1 MSFNSDEFSVQLTD
15 LLDNLDSVD
24 LSDGT
29 LKSLQ
34 ALLSLSNSDII
45 LFFSVSSDNFM
56 SYTQSIISIPDRPT
70 PQIAMSQLFAPV
82 FLPAARQKNRKLPQE
97 LCAINRELFVTANF
111 YTEKALDASEHKA
124 LDEAL
129 SYDTVALLALPL
141 YNSKQDVIGVV
152 ELINPRDDKGKIVYY
167 TPEIIKRTISLS
179 KILSLQMELHI
190 QNGSYNRLLE
200 SFIEVIA
207 KAIDNK
213 SPYTG
218 EHCQKVPVITRML
231 ASAAIAATS
240 GPFKNFEMTEN
251 EWYALH
257 IASLLH
263 DCGKITTPDYI
274 VDKSTKLE
282 TPYNRIHEIR
292 SRFEILRRDAHIE
305 YLQKRLNNVA
315 PKETLQAE
323 FVTKVKQLND
333 DFAFIA
339 KCNIGDSELSDDDI
353 KRLDELSEITFMRY
367 FSRMEGLSW
376 SEKELIDDI
385 KQAEQPQKEHLLQDR
400 AEEINTLYNQGELT
414 NLKVRFGT
422 INEAER
428 AKINE
433 HVKTTI
439 DMLKDLSFPPELAN
453 IIEYAGAH
461 HERVDGHGYPN
472 GLTGEQMSIPAK
484 IMAIADV
491 YEALTARDRPYKEP
505 KKLSQVLSIMRDM
518 KNSGHLD
525 PDLYELFIKSG
536 VYLDYAQDY
545 ISSDQIDFIN
555 PDEYL

>member
-1 MSFNSDEFSVQLTD
+1 MSFAD
-15 LLDNLDSVD
+15 LNLISQITNMLDNINDDDMSSRTKKILQS
-24 LSDGT
+24 LS
-29 LKSLQ
+29 
-34 ALLSLSNSDII
+34 ALSNSDII
-45 LFFSVSSDNFM
+45 LFFAVSPDNFM
-56 SYTQSIISIPDRPT
+56 NYTESAFNIPDSPT
-70 PQIAMSQLFAPV
+70 PQIALSQLFPPV
-82 FLPAARQKNRKLPQE
+82 FLPDAKSKKLKLPRE
-97 LCAINRELFVTANF
+97 LCAVNRELFVTANF
-111 YTEKALDASEHKA
+111 YTEKNIDKTTHQA

-129 SYDTVALLALPL
+129 GYDTVALLALPL
-141 YNSKQDVIGVV
+141 YNSKQEIVGVI

-167 TPEIIKRTISLS
+167 APEIIKQTASLS
-179 KILSLQMELHI
+179 KLLALQMELHI

-240 GPFKNFEMTEN
+240 GPFKNFEMNEN
-251 EWYALH
+251 EWYSLH

-292 SRFEILRRDAHIE
+292 DRFEILRRDAHIE
-305 YLQKRLNNVA
+305 YLQKRLANKA

-323 FVTKVKQLND
+323 FVAKIKQLTE

-339 KCNIGDSELSDDDI
+339 KCNTGDVALTDDDI
-353 KRLDELSEITFMRY
+353 KKLDELSEITFTRY

-376 SEKELIDDI
+376 SEKELIKDQE
-385 KQAEQPQKEHLLQDR
+385 KAEKPEEEHLLQERD
-400 AEEINTLYNQGELT
+400 EQLNTLFNQGELT
-414 NLKVRFGT
+414 NLKIKFGT
-422 INEAER
+422 INDAER

-439 DMLKDLSFPPELAN
+439 DMLKDLSFPPELSN

-461 HERVDGHGYPN
+461 HEHVDGTGYPN
-472 GLTGEQMSIPAK
+472 GLKGNQMSIPAK

>member
-1 MSFNSDEFSVQLTD
+1 MNFSQ
-15 LLDNLDSVD
+15 SV
-24 LSDGT
+24 
-29 LKSLQ
+29 
-34 ALLSLSNSDII
+34 
-45 LFFSVSSDNFM
+45 
-56 SYTQSIISIPDRPT
+56 ISIPDRPT
-70 PQIAMSQLFAPV
+70 PQLSMLQIFPPV
-82 FLPAARQKNRKLPQE
+82 FLPDSKNKKRKLPRE
-97 LCAINRELFVTANF
+97 ACALNRELFVTSNF
-111 YTEKALDASEHKA
+111 YTEAEIDTSAHKKF
-124 LDEAL
+124 DENL
-129 SYDTVALLALPL
+129 GYDTVALLALPL
-141 YNSKQDVIGVV
+141 YNTRQDVIGVI
-152 ELINPRDDKGKIVYY
+152 ELINPRDEKGKIVYY
-167 TPEIIKRTISLS
+167 TPEIIKQTAALS
-179 KILSLQMELHI
+179 KLLALQLELNI

-207 KAIDNK
+207 KAIDSK

-231 ASAAIAATS
+231 ASAAIAANS
-240 GPFKNFEMTEN
+240 GPFKNFEMSEN
-251 EWYALH
+251 EWYSLH

-263 DCGKITTPDYI
+263 DCGKISTPDYI

-292 SRFEILRRDAHIE
+292 NRFEILRRDAHIA

-315 PKETLQAE
+315 DKDKLQAE
-323 FVTKVKQLND
+323 FVTKVKQLTD
-333 DFAFIA
+333 DFTFIA
-339 KCNIGDSELSDDDI
+339 RCNVGDTTLSDDDI
-353 KRLDELSEITFMRY
+353 KRLDELSQVPFMRY
-367 FSRMEGLSW
+367 FSRLEGLSW
-376 SEKELIDDI
+376 SEKELINDKD
-385 KQAEQPQKEHLLQDR
+385 KASQPEEEHLLQDR
-400 AEEINTLYNQGELT
+400 PEQIATLYNQGELT
-414 NLKVRFGT
+414 NLKIKFGT

-433 HVKTTI
+433 HVKNTI
-439 DMLKDLSFPPELAN
+439 EMLKDLSFPPELSN

-461 HERVDGHGYPN
+461 HERVDGKGYPN
-472 GLTGEQMSIPAK
+472 GLTGDQMSIPAK

-525 PDLYELFIKSG
+525 PDLYDLFIKSG

-545 ISSDQIDFIN
+545 ISPEQIDFIN